1 MVKFRKGS
9 STEVGRGEN
18 DSPSR
23 DSIGG
28 NSMDEVDLGWGG
40 GLGTFSR
47 DGPLGKGFGSFD
59 GQAEA
64 SARGECE
71 GEIFIGLL
79 CLFWI
84 KCLKEK

>member
-1 MVKFRKGS
+1 
-9 STEVGRGEN
+9 
-18 DSPSR
+18 
-23 DSIGG
+23 
-28 NSMDEVDLGWGG
+28 MDEVDLGWGG